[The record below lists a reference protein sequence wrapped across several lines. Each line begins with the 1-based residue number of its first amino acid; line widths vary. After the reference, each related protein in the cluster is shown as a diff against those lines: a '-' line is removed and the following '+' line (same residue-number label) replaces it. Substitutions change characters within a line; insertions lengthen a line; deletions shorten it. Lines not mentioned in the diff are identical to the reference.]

1 MIRTGG
7 EWVVEALRAEGVRHV
22 FGIPG
27 VHNLAI
33 YDALLRQDAIQH
45 VLARHEAGATF
56 MADGYARASGDPGVV
71 IVTTGP
77 GATNTLTPL
86 VEAYASGV
94 PVLAVMSDI
103 ALPLVGRDLG
113 ALHEVVNQI
122 ECFRPM
128 TRWAEAVT
136 DARAIPRDVQGAFD
150 LFGSGRQGPIAI
162 SIPNDLLSAKVD
174 ATLAPPGRSR
184 RPPCDVHEIAEAAR
198 LLRSARKPLLVAGG
212 GVIAAGAHA
221 ELTRVARRLGTP
233 VITSVMGRGAIPET
247 DPLWQ
252 GVLANKRATEA
263 AFGAADVVFVVGCRL
278 THRSTQ
284 GLLLNLSFGPEQT
297 LIHLDLDPMVLGKLY
312 KPQLGVVGDAKHG
325 LARLAETL
333 GGGQPDVDWDRAWLA
348 ALKTSANERYTSD
361 VADFIRILR
370 DSTAADGIVVCD
382 QTNMNYWMEWR
393 YPVLAPRTFLYPIGS
408 ATLGYAVPAAI
419 GAKIAKP
426 DRQVVA
432 VVGDGGFFFSVNELL
447 TAVKY
452 NLGIVFL
459 VLNDNRFGAIKYLQ
473 ERLFG
478 RSGETEL
485 VNPDF
490 PALARACGA
499 AADRVPS
506 LAELG
511 EALKLA
517 LARRKPTVL
526 ELPLAVEPPWE
537 L

>member
-1 MIRTGG
+1 
-7 EWVVEALRAEGVRHV
+7 
-22 FGIPG
+22 
-27 VHNLAI
+27 
-33 YDALLRQDAIQH
+33 
-45 VLARHEAGATF
+45 
-56 MADGYARASGDPGVV
+56 
-71 IVTTGP
+71 
-77 GATNTLTPL
+77 
-86 VEAYASGV
+86 
-94 PVLAVMSDI
+94 
-103 ALPLVGRDLG
+103 
-113 ALHEVVNQI
+113 
-122 ECFRPM
+122 
-128 TRWAEAVT
+128 
-136 DARAIPRDVQGAFD
+136 
-150 LFGSGRQGPIAI
+150 
-162 SIPNDLLSAKVD
+162 
-174 ATLAPPGRSR
+174 
-184 RPPCDVHEIAEAAR
+184 
-198 LLRSARKPLLVAGG
+198 
-212 GVIAAGAHA
+212 
-221 ELTRVARRLGTP
+221 
-233 VITSVMGRGAIPET
+233 MGRGAIPET

>member
-56 MADGYARASGDPGVV
+56 MADGYARASGRPGVV
-71 IVTTGP
+71 VVTTGP

-94 PVLAVMSDI
+94 PVLTVMSDV

-128 TRWAEAVT
+128 TRWAEAIT

-150 LFGSGRQGPIAI
+150 LFASGRPGPVAI
-162 SIPNDLLSAKVD
+162 SIPNDLLAAKVD
-174 ATLAPPGRSR
+174 GTLAPPGRSR
-184 RPPCDVHEIAEAAR
+184 RKPCDVHEVAEAAR
-198 LLRSARKPLLVAGG
+198 LLRGARRPVLIAGG
-212 GVIAAGAHA
+212 GVIAAEAEA
-221 ELTRVARRLGTP
+221 ELTRVARRLGAP
-233 VITSVMGRGAIPET
+233 VITSVMGRGAIRET

-252 GVLANKRATEA
+252 GVLANKRATEDVLR
-263 AFGAADVVFVVGCRL
+263 AADVVLVAGCRL

-284 GLLLNLSFGPEQT
+284 GLLLNLSFGPGQT
-297 LIHLDLDPMVLGKLY
+297 LIHLDIDPMVLGKLY
-312 KPQLGVVGDAKHG
+312 KPQLGIVGDAKHG
-325 LARLAETL
+325 LGRLADTL
-333 GGGQPDVDWDRAWLA
+333 GAGAGDADWDRAWLA
-348 ALKTSANERYTSD
+348 ARRTAANERYTTD
-361 VADFIRILR
+361 VADFMGILR
-370 DSTAADGIVVCD
+370 ASVPEDGIVVCD
-382 QTNMNYWMEWR
+382 QTNVNYWMEWF

-408 ATLGYAVPAAI
+408 ATLGYGVPAAI
-419 GAKIAKP
+419 GAKVARP
-426 DRQVVA
+426 DRAVVA
-432 VVGDGGFFFSVNELL
+432 VVGDGGFFFSMSELL

-452 NLGIVFL
+452 NLGVVFL
-459 VLNDNRFGAIKYLQ
+459 VLNDNRYGAIKYLQ

-485 VNPDF
+485 TNPDF

-499 AADRVPS
+499 AADRIPS

-517 LARRKPTVL
+517 FARRKPTVL
-526 ELPLAVEPPWE
+526 ELAMAVEPPWE

>member
-56 MADGYARASGDPGVV
+56 MAAGYARASGDPGVV

-136 DARAIPRDVQGAFD
+136 DARTIPRDVQ
-150 LFGSGRQGPIAI
+150 
-162 SIPNDLLSAKVD
+162 
-174 ATLAPPGRSR
+174 APPGRSR

-221 ELTRVARRLGTP
+221 ELARVARRLGTP

-393 YPVLAPRTFLYPIGS
+393 HPVLAPRTFLYPIGS

-432 VVGDGGFFFSVNELL
+432 VVG
-447 TAVKY
+447 
-452 NLGIVFL
+452 
-459 VLNDNRFGAIKYLQ
+459 
-473 ERLFG
+473 ERA
-478 RSGETEL
+478 
-485 VNPDF
+485 PDCREVQ
-490 PALARACGA
+490 PRH
-499 AADRVPS
+499 RVPRAQRQP
-506 LAELG
+506 LRCDQVPPGATVRAERRDR
-511 EALKLA
+511 
-517 LARRKPTVL
+517 AREPG
-526 ELPLAVEPPWE
+526 LPGAGAGLRRRRGSRSVSRGAG
-537 L
+537 